1 MPSAN
6 PDWFNPGITYLEPAI
21 SAERKALIYYQ
32 KDSSG
37 NSLDTAQ
44 KAQKR
49 CTTDCLAQHKR
60 LPEHPISADCS
71 NIHSIYDGMKK
82 AFYPWITKI
91 AHLKLAWGDFITDR
105 GKQVERWAKHYK
117 ELYSNENTTSN
128 AASVINNT
136 LLIMKELDAPPS
148 IIEQERAV
156 QSLAS
161 GKAPGKGNIP

>member
-1 MPSAN
+1 M
-6 PDWFNPGITYLEPAI
+6 
-21 SAERKALIYYQ
+21 
-32 KDSSG
+32 
-37 NSLDTAQ
+37 
-44 KAQKR
+44 
-49 CTTDCLAQHKR
+49 
-60 LPEHPISADCS
+60 
-71 NIHSIYDGMKK
+71 
-82 AFYPWITKI
+82 
-91 AHLKLAWGDFITDR
+91 
-105 GKQVERWAKHYK
+105 ERWAKHYK